1 MKKRF
6 KVIFG
11 IVLFFILYLLI
22 NVKDVCAAS
31 VSLTPNQTVQKGET
45 VTITASVNAGA
56 WDLTLSGAG
65 KSVRI
70 FGNTSV
76 ANNASDSKSITF
88 IANETTTITL
98 SGQIKDFYAPDE
110 QKPEDIYNTTT
121 ITVESTPNTDNT
133 GSGSTGTSNSSSNNN
148 TTAKSSNA
156 NLSNLGIRPNDF
168 SGFRPGT
175 TTYNVTVPNETET
188 IEVYANKAESA
199 QTISGTG
206 TKTLNEGVNT
216 FNVVVTAA
224 DGQTKK
230 TYTINVTREA
240 SDEETT
246 DENEEQ
252 PLEDPTNIFGL
263 SSLDITGVT
272 LTPEFQTDVYEY
284 NVDVTSDINKL
295 ELQTVATEANANV
308 EITGNENFQ
317 EGENIVTIIVT
328 DESGENTVT
337 YQIIVNKKAAVEE
350 TTEEEPATDW
360 RKIICIGLIALLVIV
375 VIIIIIVKRRR
386 NNAEVQEYMGLYN
399 NDDEFDDEDNYN
411 NNFNK
416 MNNDFIDDNYNYQD
430 NNTTEF
436 NSTTDKEDTI
446 EDTTEYST
454 KDIAENI
461 ENDENNEEETK
472 STHIIPDEFFED
484 DEPPV
489 KKKRSK
495 GKRFK

>member
-1 MKKRF
+1 M
-6 KVIFG
+6 
-11 IVLFFILYLLI
+11 
-22 NVKDVCAAS
+22 
-31 VSLTPNQTVQKGET
+31 
-45 VTITASVNAGA
+45 
-56 WDLTLSGAG
+56 
-65 KSVRI
+65 
-70 FGNTSV
+70 
-76 ANNASDSKSITF
+76 
-88 IANETTTITL
+88 
-98 SGQIKDFYAPDE
+98 
-110 QKPEDIYNTTT
+110 
-121 ITVESTPNTDNT
+121 
-133 GSGSTGTSNSSSNNN
+133 
-148 TTAKSSNA
+148 
-156 NLSNLGIRPNDF
+156 
-168 SGFRPGT
+168 
-175 TTYNVTVPNETET
+175 
-188 IEVYANKAESA
+188 
-199 QTISGTG
+199 
-206 TKTLNEGVNT
+206 LNEGVNT

-308 EITGNENFQ
+308 EITGNENLQ

-436 NSTTDKEDTI
+436 NSTTDKEDT
-446 EDTTEYST
+446 TEYST

>member
-1 MKKRF
+1 MNKKLIKIMLLMILF
-6 KVIFG
+6 VS
-11 IVLFFILYLLI
+11 IVLILSTYSKADYVSANPSKTTGNPGEEITI
-22 NVKDVCAAS
+22 NISSDCVGRVNITVSNGTVSPNRVWIEGTAQPVTVKLGTS
-31 VSLTPNQTVQKGET
+31 GTTT
-45 VTITASVNAGA
+45 VTVTPEN
-56 WDLTLSGAG
+56 G
-65 KSVRI
+65 KMSNNGVDVDVSPVSTSI
-70 FGNTSV
+70 SINSEDISGNTNSG
-76 ANNASDSKSITF
+76 NNGGASS
-88 IANETTTITL
+88 N
-98 SGQIKDFYAPDE
+98 P
-110 QKPEDIYNTTT
+110 
-121 ITVESTPNTDNT
+121 
-133 GSGSTGTSNSSSNNN
+133 GTS

-436 NSTTDKEDTI
+436 NSTTDKEDT
-446 EDTTEYST
+446 TEYST